1 LIAPKKKNKQRNLKM
16 NDIEQRSDE
25 WFAARLGK
33 VTASSLYKVLA
44 KTKTGY
50 GADRGNY
57 MTQLVL
63 ERVTNTKAD
72 SYSNAAMQWGIDQE
86 PFARAS
92 YEASRGVFVEEVAF
106 LPHPTI
112 EMAGASPDGLVGDKG
127 MVEIKCPDSKTA
139 LECWLSDNPVENKYF
154 AQMQW
159 QMRCADRDWC
169 DYVVFDPRMPTK
181 AQLFIDRVERDDEW
195 LEATEAEVVKFLAE
209 VDAKV
214 AALKKI
220 IGE

>member
-1 LIAPKKKNKQRNLKM
+1 MIEM
-16 NDIEQRSDE
+16 EQRTDD

-63 ERVTNTKAD
+63 ERVTGSKAE
-72 SYSNAAMQWGIDQE
+72 SYTNASMQWGIDQE
-86 PFARAS
+86 PFARAA
-92 YEASRGVFVEEVAF
+92 YEAYRGVMVDEVGF
-106 LPHPTI
+106 IPHPTI
-112 EMAGASPDGLVGDKG
+112 EAAGASPDGLVGDDG

-139 LECWLSDNPVENKYF
+139 LECWLSDTPVEGKYF

-159 QMRCADRDWC
+159 QMRCADRSWC
-169 DYVVFDPRMPTK
+169 DYVVFDPRMPAK
-181 AQLFIDRVERDDEW
+181 AQLFVTRVERDDKW
-195 LEATEAEVVKFLAE
+195 IEATEKEVIKFLSE

-214 AALKKI
+214 SALNKI

>member
-1 LIAPKKKNKQRNLKM
+1 M
-16 NDIEQRSDE
+16 EQRTDD

-72 SYSNAAMQWGIDQE
+72 SYTNAAMQWGIDQE
-86 PFARAS
+86 PFARAA
-92 YEASRGVFVEEVAF
+92 YEAAKGVLVDEVAF
-106 LPHPTI
+106 VPHPTI
-112 EMAGASPDGLVGDKG
+112 EMAGASPDGLVGDDG

-139 LECWLSDNPVENKYF
+139 LECWLSDNPVEGKYF

-169 DYVVFDPRMPTK
+169 DYVVFDPRMPAK
-181 AQLFIDRVERDDEW
+181 AQLFVTRVKRDDEW
-195 LEATEAEVVKFLAE
+195 LATTEAEVVKFLAE

>member
-1 LIAPKKKNKQRNLKM
+1 M
-16 NDIEQRSDE
+16 NDIEQRTDD

-63 ERVTNTKAD
+63 ERVTGSKAE
-72 SYSNAAMQWGIDQE
+72 SYTNASMQWGIDQE
-86 PFARAS
+86 PFARAA
-92 YEASRGVFVEEVAF
+92 YEATTGVMVDEVGF
-106 LPHPTI
+106 IPHPTI
-112 EMAGASPDGLVGDKG
+112 EAAGASPDGLVGDDG

-139 LECWLSDNPVENKYF
+139 LECWLSENPVDGKYF

-159 QMRCADRDWC
+159 QMRCANRSWC
-169 DYVVFDPRMPTK
+169 DYVVFDPRMPAK
-181 AQLFIDRVERDDEW
+181 AQLFIKRVERDNAW
-195 LEATEAEVVKFLAE
+195 LETAEAEVQKFLAE

-214 AALKKI
+214 AALKSI

>member
-1 LIAPKKKNKQRNLKM
+1 MIEM
-16 NDIEQRSDE
+16 MEQRTDD
-25 WFAARLGK
+25 WFTARLGK

-63 ERVTNTKAD
+63 ERVTGTKAD
-72 SYSNAAMQWGIDQE
+72 SYTNAAMQWGIDQE
-86 PFARAS
+86 PFARAA
-92 YEASRGVFVEEVAF
+92 YEASRGVMVDEVGF
-106 LPHPTI
+106 IPHPTI
-112 EMAGASPDGLVGDKG
+112 AAAGASPDGLVGDDG

-139 LECWLSDNPVENKYF
+139 LECWLSDSPVEGKYF

-159 QMRCADRDWC
+159 QMRCADRSWC

-181 AQLFIDRVERDDEW
+181 AQLFVTRVQRDDEW
-195 LEATEAEVVKFLAE
+195 LTVAEAEVVNFLAE

>member
-1 LIAPKKKNKQRNLKM
+1 MDN
-16 NDIEQRSDE
+16 IEQRTDD

-50 GADRGNY
+50 GADRANY

-63 ERVTNTKAD
+63 ERVTGTKAEGYIN
-72 SYSNAAMQWGIDQE
+72 SEMQWGIDQE
-86 PFARAS
+86 PFARAA
-92 YEASRGVFVEEVAF
+92 YEAHTGVLVDEIGFM
-106 LPHPTI
+106 PHPTI
-112 EMAGASPDGLVGDKG
+112 EMSGASPDGLVGIFG
-127 MVEIKCPDSKTA
+127 MVEIKCPSSKTA
-139 LECWLSDNPVENKYF
+139 LECWLSDNPVESKYF

-159 QMRCADRDWC
+159 QMRCAERAWC
-169 DYVVFDPRMPTK
+169 DYVVFDPRMPQK
-181 AQLFIDRVERDDEW
+181 AQLFIHRVERDDKWIE
-195 LEATEAEVVKFLAE
+195 ETEKEVIKFLAE

>member
-1 LIAPKKKNKQRNLKM
+1 MIE
-16 NDIEQRSDE
+16 IEQRTDD
-25 WFAARLGK
+25 WYAARLGK

-63 ERVTNTKAD
+63 ERVTGSKAD
-72 SYSNAAMQWGIDQE
+72 SYTNAAMQWGIDQE
-86 PFARAS
+86 PFARAA
-92 YEASRGVFVEEVAF
+92 YEASRGVMVDEVGF
-106 LPHPTI
+106 IPHPTI
-112 EMAGASPDGLVGDKG
+112 AAAGASPDGLVGDDG

-139 LECWLSDNPVENKYF
+139 LECWLAENPVESKYF

-159 QMRCADRDWC
+159 QMRCADRSWC
-169 DYVVFDPRMPTK
+169 DYVVFDPRMPAK
-181 AQLFIDRVERDDEW
+181 AQLFVVRVLRDDKW
-195 LEATEAEVVKFLAE
+195 LADVESEVIKFLAE

>member
-1 LIAPKKKNKQRNLKM
+1 M
-16 NDIEQRSDE
+16 DEQRTEE
-25 WFAARLGK
+25 WFSARLGK

-63 ERVTNTKAD
+63 ERVTGSKAE
-72 SYSNAAMQWGIDQE
+72 SYTNASMQWGIDQE
-86 PFARAS
+86 PFARAA
-92 YEASRGVFVEEVAF
+92 YEASRGVMVDEVGF
-106 LPHPTI
+106 IPHPSI
-112 EMAGASPDGLVGDKG
+112 EAAGASPDGLVGDDG

-139 LECWLSDNPVENKYF
+139 LECWLSDTPVEGKYF

-159 QMRCADRDWC
+159 QMRCADRSWC

-181 AQLFIDRVERDDEW
+181 AQLFVTRVHRDDEW
-195 LEATEAEVVKFLAE
+195 LSVTEGEVVKFLAE

>member
-1 LIAPKKKNKQRNLKM
+1 M
-16 NDIEQRSDE
+16 TEIEQRTDD
-25 WFAARLGK
+25 WYAVRLGK

-63 ERVTNTKAD
+63 ERVTGSKAD
-72 SYSNAAMQWGIDQE
+72 SYTNAAMQWGIDQE
-86 PFARAS
+86 PFARAA
-92 YEASRGVFVEEVAF
+92 YEASRGVMVEEVGF
-106 LPHPTI
+106 VPHPTI
-112 EMAGASPDGLVGDKG
+112 EAAGASPDGLVGDDG

-139 LECWLSDNPVENKYF
+139 LECWLSDSPVEGKYF

-159 QMRCADRDWC
+159 QMRCADRAWC
-169 DYVVFDPRMPTK
+169 DYVVFDPRMPAK
-181 AQLFIDRVERDDEW
+181 AQLFVTRVQRDDKW
-195 LEATEAEVVKFLAE
+195 LADTEVEVVKFLAE

>member
-1 LIAPKKKNKQRNLKM
+1 MIEM
-16 NDIEQRSDE
+16 MEQRTED

-63 ERVTNTKAD
+63 ERVTGTKAD
-72 SYSNAAMQWGIDQE
+72 SYTNAAMQWGIDQE
-86 PFARAS
+86 PFARAA
-92 YEASRGVFVEEVAF
+92 YEASRGVMVDEVGF
-106 LPHPTI
+106 IPHPTI
-112 EMAGASPDGLVGDKG
+112 EAAGASPDGLVGDDG

-139 LECWLSDNPVENKYF
+139 LECWLAENPVESKYF

-159 QMRCADRDWC
+159 QMRCADRLWC
-169 DYVVFDPRMPTK
+169 DYVVFDPRMPAK
-181 AQLFIDRVERDDEW
+181 AQLFVVRVLRDDKW
-195 LEATEAEVVKFLAE
+195 LADVESEVIKFLAE

>member
-1 LIAPKKKNKQRNLKM
+1 M
-16 NDIEQRSDE
+16 SDMEQRSDE

-63 ERVTNTKAD
+63 ERVTKTKAD
-72 SYSNAAMQWGIDQE
+72 SYTNAAMQWGIDQE
-86 PFARAS
+86 PFAKAA
-92 YEASRGVFVEEVAF
+92 YEASKGVLVEEVGF
-106 LPHPTI
+106 LHHPTI

-139 LECWLSDNPVENKYF
+139 LECWLSDNPVENKYW

-169 DYVVFDPRMPTK
+169 DYVVFDPRMPAK

-195 LEATEAEVVKFLAE
+195 LAATEAEVVKFLAE

>member
-1 LIAPKKKNKQRNLKM
+1 MIEV
-16 NDIEQRSDE
+16 EQRTEE
-25 WFAARLGK
+25 WFVARLGK

-63 ERVTNTKAD
+63 ERITGTKAD
-72 SYSNAAMQWGIDQE
+72 SYTNAAMQWGVEQE
-86 PFARAS
+86 PFARAA
-92 YEASRGVFVEEVAF
+92 YEAYRGVFVEEVGF
-106 LPHPTI
+106 VQHPTI
-112 EMAGASPDGLVGDKG
+112 EMAGASPDGLVEDGL
-127 MVEIKCPDSKTA
+127 VEIKCPDSKTA
-139 LECWLSDNPVENKYF
+139 LECWLSDNPVEGKYF

-159 QMRCADRDWC
+159 QMRCADRAWC
-169 DYVVFDPRMPTK
+169 DYVVFDPRMPAK
-181 AQLFIDRVERDDEW
+181 AQLFVTRVQRDDDW
-195 LEATEAEVVKFLAE
+195 LATTEAEVVKFLAE

-214 AALKKI
+214 EALKKV

>member
-1 LIAPKKKNKQRNLKM
+1 MDNM
-16 NDIEQRSDE
+16 EQRTDD
-25 WFAARLGK
+25 WYAARLGK

-63 ERVTNTKAD
+63 ERVTNSKAD
-72 SYSNAAMQWGIDQE
+72 SYMNASMQWGVDQE
-86 PFARAS
+86 PFARAA
-92 YEASRGVFVEEVAF
+92 YEAATGVMVDEIGFV
-106 LPHPTI
+106 PHPTI
-112 EMAGASPDGLVGDKG
+112 EMAGASPDGLVGADG

-139 LECWLSDNPVENKYF
+139 LECWLSENPVEGKYF

-159 QMRCADRDWC
+159 QMRCADRAWC
-169 DYVVFDPRMPTK
+169 DYVVFDPRMPLK
-181 AQLFIDRVERDDEW
+181 AQLFVKRVERDDAW
-195 LEATEAEVVKFLAE
+195 LETTEAEVIKFLAE